1 MSAQGQRILEQI
13 QQQLQ
18 QSTEAAETA
27 ETAGWDDVDI
37 TASGTVVV
45 RRYASKDAAELE
57 RQRIDQSFPLA
68 SHDSQ

>member
-13 QQQLQ
+13 QQQLH
-18 QSTEAAETA
+18 QSTEAA

>member
-18 QSTEAAETA
+18 QSTEAA

-68 SHDSQ
+68 SHESQ

>member
-27 ETAGWDDVDI
+27 GWDDVDI
-37 TASGTVVV
+37 TDSGTVVV

-57 RQRIDQSFPLA
+57 RQRIDQSLPLA

>member
-18 QSTEAAETA
+18 QSTEAA

-45 RRYASKDAAELE
+45 RRYASKDAAERE

>member
-18 QSTEAAETA
+18 QSTEAA

-57 RQRIDQSFPLA
+57 RQRIDQSFSLA

>member
-18 QSTEAAETA
+18 QSTEAA

>member
-18 QSTEAAETA
+18 RSTEAA

-68 SHDSQ
+68 SRDSQ

>member
-27 ETAGWDDVDI
+27 GWDDVDI

-45 RRYASKDAAELE
+45 RKYASKDAAELE
-57 RQRIDQSFPLA
+57 RQRIDQSLPLA

>member
-18 QSTEAAETA
+18 QSTEAA

-57 RQRIDQSFPLA
+57 RQRIDQSLPLA

>member
-18 QSTEAAETA
+18 QSTEAAA
-27 ETAGWDDVDI
+27 TAGWDDVDI

>member
-18 QSTEAAETA
+18 QSTEAA

-68 SHDSQ
+68 SRDSQ

>member
-18 QSTEAAETA
+18 QSTEAA

-68 SHDSQ
+68 SHDTQ